1 VLCLN
6 QDRDGV
12 KQIAIDGAK
21 MVADRLA
28 SFGAG
33 NLRLQY
39 SPESFT
45 GTELDYALDVCESVM
60 EIWQSSSGKPNHH
73 QSASNGR
80 DVDAKHLCRSN

>member
-1 VLCLN
+1 
-6 QDRDGV
+6 
-12 KQIAIDGAK
+12 

-28 SFGAG
+28 NYGAD

-60 EIWQSSSGKPNHH
+60 EIWQSTPKNPTIINLPATVEMSGPNIYAD
-73 QSASNGR
+73 QIEWMGR
-80 DVDAKHLCRSN
+80 NFSDRVSYFVTAPA